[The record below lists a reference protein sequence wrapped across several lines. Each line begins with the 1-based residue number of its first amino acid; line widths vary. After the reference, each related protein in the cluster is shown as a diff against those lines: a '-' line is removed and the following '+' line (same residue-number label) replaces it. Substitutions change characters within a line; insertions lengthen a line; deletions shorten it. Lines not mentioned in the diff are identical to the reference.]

1 MEVLLLLVFLSAGLA
16 LAGVGLFVW
25 SVRERTFDQAD
36 RLALL
41 PLRDDAGPAR
51 VRTPHAPLAQSTRS
65 SAEASAEPPVSVGNS
80 TDEGLARRMK

>member
-1 MEVLLLLVFLSAGLA
+1 MDVLILLVFLSAGLA

-41 PLRDDAGPAR
+41 PLRDDAGTAPRSAR
-51 VRTPHAPLAQSTRS
+51 RA
-65 SAEASAEPPVSVGNS
+65 
-80 TDEGLARRMK
+80 GLAPATPQVGTASVQVSDSISDSDV

>member
-1 MEVLLLLVFLSAGLA
+1 MDVLLLLVFLSAVLA
-16 LAGVGLFVW
+16 LLGVGLFVW

-51 VRTPHAPLAQSTRS
+51 PRVAHAPLA
-65 SAEASAEPPVSVGNS
+65 SAVRPSPETGAEPPISAGDPSV
-80 TDEGLARRMK
+80 

>member
-1 MEVLLLLVFLSAGLA
+1 VDVLLLLVFLSAVLA
-16 LAGVGLFVW
+16 LLGVGLFVW

-51 VRTPHAPLAQSTRS
+51 PRVPHAPLAS
-65 SAEASAEPPVSVGNS
+65 SARPSAGAPTDPSESTGNPATEA
-80 TDEGLARRMK
+80 LARCMK

>member
-1 MEVLLLLVFLSAGLA
+1 MDVLILLVFLSTALA

-41 PLRDDAGPAR
+41 PLRDDAGTAPRPPRRAALALTKPPAGD
-51 VRTPHAPLAQSTRS
+51 ASTQ
-65 SAEASAEPPVSVGNS
+65 EPESTANS
-80 TDEGLARRMK
+80 DA